1 MTDQQIPYTGP
12 SLADKT
18 IANME
23 ELRKAHQESVSG
35 LVPATEVQKQHRT
48 IQQSLARCRRCG
60 DFAPSFPVAAPL
72 AILCADCEKELKE
85 RDGVMWFAE
94 MYAKIAQGKK
104 S

>member
-1 MTDQQIPYTGP
+1 MA

-23 ELRKAHQESVSG
+23 ELTKASKEPAG
-35 LVPATEVQKQHRT
+35 GDYPATELQKQHRT
-48 IQQSLARCRRCG
+48 IQASLARCRRCG
-60 DFAPSFPVAAPL
+60 DFAPAFPVAAPL

-94 MYAKIAQGKK
+94 MYSRIAQGKK